1 MSLSDCSP
9 SDRILL
15 LDTVMGAQSGA
26 AGGSNGVI
34 VLLSHLG
41 ENLLCRVG
49 EIILSP
55 GEFRNLLIY

>member
-1 MSLSDCSP
+1 
-9 SDRILL
+9 
-15 LDTVMGAQSGA
+15 MGAQSGA
-26 AGGSNGVI
+26 AGGSNGVT

>member
-1 MSLSDCSP
+1 MIDQ
-9 SDRILL
+9 ILL

-26 AGGSNGVI
+26 AGGSNGVT

-41 ENLLCRVG
+41 ENLSCRVG

-55 GEFRNLLIY
+55 DELRNLLIY

>member
-9 SDRILL
+9 SDQILL

-26 AGGSNGVI
+26 AGGSNGVT

-41 ENLLCRVG
+41 ENLSCRVG

-55 GEFRNLLIY
+55 DEFRNLLIY